1 MTASVIILVLLS
13 ALFHAFWNYLS
24 KVSYSPQLFLAW
36 VAIVNIAISIAVF
49 LVRTPVIPSSIW
61 VYIIASGIV
70 HFFYLASLSQAYTSG
85 EISYVYPIARSAPGL
100 IPIFAVL
107 ILHEKIS
114 WQGVLGIS
122 CTLVSVYMFIQ
133 PEGLYTLP
141 KLLEYLKKPE
151 AIWSFSTL
159 GTIIVYSI
167 LDKKGMSEFYNQVGG
182 SDIVNAVV
190 YLLAESLLSAG
201 LYVGYV
207 FYRFPWREIVTIGQ
221 HSGVQIFISTLLKI
235 SSYSLILYA
244 LMTESV
250 SYISAIRQFSVIFVV
265 LLGGFNL
272 GESQL
277 KLRLIAGATMV
288 IGVFLLA
295 TSA

>member
-1 MTASVIILVLLS
+1 MTAYIIMLVLLS

-24 KVSYSPQLFLAW
+24 KISYSPQLFFAWIAVVNIVISILIFLAW
-36 VAIVNIAISIAVF
+36 P
-49 LVRTPVIPSSIW
+49 PVIPSSIW
-61 VYIIASGIV
+61 VYIIGSAIV

-100 IPIFAVL
+100 IPIFSVL
-107 ILHEKIS
+107 ILDEKIS
-114 WQGVLGIS
+114 LQGVLGIS

-133 PEGLYTLP
+133 PGELYTLP

-159 GTIIVYSI
+159 ATVTAYSI
-167 LDKKGMSEFYNQVGG
+167 LDKKGMTEFYNEVGG

-190 YLLAESLLSAG
+190 YLLAESLLSSI
-201 LYVGYV
+201 LYVVYV
-207 FYRFPWREIVTIGQ
+207 VYHFPWREIITIGKQ
-221 HSGVQIFISTLLKI
+221 SGIQIFISTLLKI

-265 LLGGFNL
+265 LLGGLNL

-277 KLRLIAGATMV
+277 KLRLIAGTTMV
-288 IGVFLLA
+288 IGIFLIA
-295 TSA
+295 ISN

>member
-36 VAIVNIAISIAVF
+36 VAQHCYLNCCF
-49 LVRTPVIPSSIW
+49 SSPNT
-61 VYIIASGIV
+61 YDTIIHLGIYYRFWNCS
-70 HFFYLASLSQAYTSG
+70 FFYLASLSQAYTSG

-114 WQGVLGIS
+114 WQGILGIS

-167 LDKKGMSEFYNQVGG
+167 VDKKGMSEFYNQVGG

-288 IGVFLLA
+288 IGIFLLA
-295 TSA
+295 TST